1 MPGFWPARLAGRL
14 EQLVV
19 VDQQLAHRVQVGE
32 EGAHE
37 PRDLRVVALSRAHLG
52 VLLVA
57 VLGEEVVQ
65 LVRQQRQPRQ
75 LQPNL
80 RDAASCRTQH
90 RVERQPLRELQPEG
104 PVFVPLWERLVE
116 AVRRR

>member
-1 MPGFWPARLAGRL
+1 MASLVQAG
-14 EQLVV
+14 
-19 VDQQLAHRVQVGE
+19 
-32 EGAHE
+32 E
-37 PRDLRVVALSRAHLG
+37 PRRLRVVALSRAHLG

-80 RDAASCRTQH
+80 RDAASCRTQN